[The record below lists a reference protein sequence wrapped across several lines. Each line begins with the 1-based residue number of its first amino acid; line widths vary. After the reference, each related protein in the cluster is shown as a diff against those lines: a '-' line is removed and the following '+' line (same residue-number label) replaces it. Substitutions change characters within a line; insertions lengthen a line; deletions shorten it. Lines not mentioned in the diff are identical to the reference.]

1 MQPLAKSS
9 QSPGAAL
16 FFLNIFHCMFSSNGY
31 PDSWGEDMLEVV
43 AGDPKRTEGT
53 EWVVNFFQ
61 LPNIGE
67 I

>member
-1 MQPLAKSS
+1 M
-9 QSPGAAL
+9 
-16 FFLNIFHCMFSSNGY
+16 FFSNGY

>member
-1 MQPLAKSS
+1 
-9 QSPGAAL
+9 
-16 FFLNIFHCMFSSNGY
+16 MFSSNGY
-31 PDSWGEDMLEVV
+31 LDSWGEDMLEVV
-43 AGDPKRTEGT
+43 AGDPKRIEGT